1 LKDTADRLDISG
13 RINPDR
19 DVFREREARRRRR
32 LWWLAGVVGLPT
44 ALLWY
49 RLAAG
54 RPFNVFQLPHITWSS
69 FSYQA
74 LTFGPLIFVPLLIIA
89 MVIWYRST
97 GRSPH
102 ITYRPDQ
109 LDVTLDDVVGIDV
122 VKGEV
127 VRSLNLFLSQD
138 TFAAEMGGRARHGL
152 LFEGLP
158 GTGKTHTAK
167 AMAREAGVPFLFATA
182 TSFQSSFYGAT
193 QRKIR
198 TYFKELR
205 KAAVRE
211 GGAIAFI
218 DEFDAIAGRR
228 AGLEMRRAPVV
239 AGCTGVLT
247 SEAAAFD
254 TPGSVISA
262 LGANDI
268 SGPIVN
274 ELLVQMQSFDE
285 PTGWQK
291 TRARMLASV
300 NLFLPLSRQL
310 SSPKPRRAN
319 LLVIAATNRAEGL
332 DPALLRPGRFDRR
345 LTFELPAKGARRSL
359 VDYFL
364 SRKAH
369 EPELDSAEHRDALA
383 AVTQGYSPV
392 MIEALMDEAL
402 IFALRRESSA
412 MGWEDLEQAR
422 LSVQI
427 GIGQPVEYTDHE
439 RLLIATHESGHAV
452 TAWLTAPERRLEV
465 LSIIKRRE
473 ALGLLA
479 HGDREDVYTRSRGEM
494 LALIRI
500 AFGGQVSEELFFGD
514 VSTGPAG
521 DLLYA
526 TSLAAEMVGSAGMT
540 DSLVS
545 FRAVQA
551 GAFSGTNIAGRVLA
565 DPESRAAVSALLSDQ
580 KRAVVALL
588 AENRHLVEA
597 LRDTLLERHE
607 LVGHEITDVLEA
619 ARDRRVIDLRG
630 SDALAASP
638 AAHAASPEGYAAN
651 PVVSTED

>member
-1 LKDTADRLDISG
+1 MNNTAARLDISG

-19 DVFREREARRRRR
+19 DVFREREQRRRRR
-32 LWWLAGVVGLPT
+32 LWWLAAIVAVPT
-44 ALLWY
+44 AGLWY
-49 RLAAG
+49 RFAVG
-54 RPFNVFQLPHITWSS
+54 RPFDVFAVPHITWSQ
-69 FSYQA
+69 FTYEA
-74 LTFGPLIFVPLLIIA
+74 LTFGPLIFVPLIIVA
-89 MVIWYRST
+89 MVIYYRST

-102 ITYRPDQ
+102 VTYRPDQ
-109 LDVTLDDVVGIDV
+109 IDVSLDDVVGIDM

-152 LFEGLP
+152 LFEGPP

-167 AMAREAGVPFLFATA
+167 AMAHEAGVPFLFATS

-198 TYFKELR
+198 TFFKELR

-218 DEFDAIAGRR
+218 DEFDAIGGRR
-228 AGLEMRRAPVV
+228 AGLETRQAPVV
-239 AGCTGVLT
+239 AGCTGIL
-247 SEAAAFD
+247 AAQSFD
-254 TPGSVISA
+254 TPGLVTSA
-262 LGANDI
+262 YGTNDI
-268 SGPIVN
+268 AGPIVN
-274 ELLVQMQSFDE
+274 ELLVQLQSFDE

-291 TRARMLASV
+291 TRAKLVASV
-300 NLFLPLSRQL
+300 NLFLPLNHQL
-310 SSPKPRRAN
+310 PSPSPRRAN
-319 LLVIAATNRAEGL
+319 LLVIAATNRADSL

-345 LTFELPAKGARRSL
+345 LSFDLPAKGARRAL

-364 SRKAH
+364 ARKAH
-369 EPELDSAEHRDALA
+369 EPELDSDEHRDALA

-402 IFALRRESSA
+402 IFALRRGSGQ
-412 MGWEDLEQAR
+412 MGWTDLEQAR
-422 LSVQI
+422 ISVQI
-427 GIGQPVEYTDHE
+427 GIGQPVDYTDHE
-439 RLLIATHESGHAV
+439 RVLIATHESGHAV

-473 ALGLLA
+473 ALGMLA
-479 HGDREDVYTRSRGEM
+479 HGDREDVYTRSRAEM

-526 TSLAAEMVGSAGMT
+526 TNLATEMVGSAGMT

-551 GAFSGTNIAGRVLA
+551 AALSGTNIAGRVLA
-565 DPESRAAVSALLSDQ
+565 DPEGRAAVSALLADQ

-588 AENRHLVEA
+588 SENRHLVEA
-597 LRDTLLERHE
+597 LRDALLERHE

-619 ARDRRVIDLRG
+619 ASTRRVIDLT
-630 SDALAASP
+630 DAPASP
-638 AAHAASPEGYAAN
+638 SPSPSAPPPAL
-651 PVVSTED
+651 TAED